1 MDTSAERCE
10 VTAVDVSCTNDA
22 LEVVLTDGRRVSVPL
37 AWFPRLLKATPKQ
50 RAEWEFLGGG
60 MGIHWEAIDEDISIA
75 SLLHPERFISMVSNS
90 SQPTPPSRRRRV
102 ARRRARA

>member
-60 MGIHWEAIDEDISIA
+60 MGIHWEAIDEDLSIA
-75 SLLHPERFISMVSNS
+75 SLLHPEKFMLHYNEH
-90 SQPTPPSRRRRV
+90 SQPPRKVRGRRV
-102 ARRRARA
+102 AR